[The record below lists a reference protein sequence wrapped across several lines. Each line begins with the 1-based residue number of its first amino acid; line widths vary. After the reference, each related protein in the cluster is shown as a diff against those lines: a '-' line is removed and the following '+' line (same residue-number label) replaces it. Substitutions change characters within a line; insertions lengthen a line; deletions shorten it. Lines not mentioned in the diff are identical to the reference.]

1 MLSLSHVT
9 VTTDETTIIHDLSYD
24 LLPGKIYAVM
34 GMNGSGKSTLAK
46 TIMGDPSLTITTGTI
61 HLDDQNITDLS
72 PDKRA
77 RMGIFL
83 APQSPLAIPG
93 VTIQQLLRAAIPR
106 EKCKSADLL
115 RQITDVSGSLAIK
128 SDLLTRS
135 LNENFSG
142 GERKKMEML
151 QATILDPRYVILDEI
166 DTGVDV
172 DALKVIAAQIMQMR
186 FADPQRTFI
195 IITHYNRIL
204 SHLPVDEVLIM
215 HNGAIIRH
223 GDATLASEIEKNGY
237 VS

>member
-9 VTTDETTIIHDLSYD
+9 VTTDDTTIIHDLSYD
-24 LLPGKIYAVM
+24 LLPGKIYAIM

-46 TIMGDPSLTITTGTI
+46 AIMGDPSLSITKGMI
-61 HLDDQNITDLS
+61 SLDDQDITDLS

-83 APQSPLAIPG
+83 APQSPLAISG

-106 EKCKSADLL
+106 EKCKSRDLL
-115 RQITDVSGSLAIK
+115 TKITETSKSLAIK
-128 SDLLTRS
+128 DDLLTRS

-151 QATILDPRYVILDEI
+151 QATIIDPRYVILDEI

-172 DALKVIAAQIMQMR
+172 DALKVIAAQIIHMR
-186 FADPQRTFI
+186 SSDPQRTFI

-215 HNGAIIRH
+215 RDGTIIRH
-223 GDATLASEIEKNGY
+223 GDATLAVEIEKNGY
-237 VS
+237 TS